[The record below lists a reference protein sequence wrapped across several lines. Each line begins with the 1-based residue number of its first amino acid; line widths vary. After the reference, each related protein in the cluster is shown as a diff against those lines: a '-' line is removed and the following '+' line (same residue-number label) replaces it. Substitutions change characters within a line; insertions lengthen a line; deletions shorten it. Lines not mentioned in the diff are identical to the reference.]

1 MPSWFD
7 DHPLWCDDTLA
18 ATRPCAQEGCLG
30 DGLYPAPKS
39 KQALNEHQWLCL
51 DHIRSFNARWNYAD
65 GLSAD
70 DIEALIRQDVTWQRP
85 TRPIGEWRKREDL
98 LRARAERLRQNRAKR
113 AHAAGHTPPQHALA
127 PEAKQALQC
136 LGLSWPL
143 DDKTLQARYRTL
155 VKEHHPDVNASSAQ
169 AEEKIKE
176 INIAYNL
183 LKNIAT
189 QAIKTP

>member
-1 MPSWFD
+1 MPNWFD

-51 DHIRSFNARWNYAD
+51 DHIRSFNARWNFAD
-65 GLSAD
+65 GLTPD
-70 DIEALIRQDVTWQRP
+70 DIETLIRQDVTWQRP

-98 LRARAERLRQNRAKR
+98 LRRRAERMRAGRASAEAAAAAKR
-113 AHAAGHTPPQHALA
+113 APTPELQAALKTLD
-127 PEAKQALQC
+127 LT
-136 LGLSWPL
+136 WPI
-143 DDKTLQARYRTL
+143 DDKTLQTRYRTL
-155 VKEHHPDVNASSAQ
+155 VKEHHPDLNDSSAA

-183 LKNIAT
+183 LRNFLAQRITMA
-189 QAIKTP
+189 